1 MIIKETMHRIQTG
14 LRQVKYEVLSMVFHF
29 FLFYTCLFFSTLLF
43 DTQNL
48 PKSGLSL
55 SSLILMWQKNF
66 ASMLHYLTLFQ
77 QYAFYWYYSNVL
89 GKSTQWFLQPVQIL
103 LLCIFFLLPD
113 QPCKK
118 CLLFLWYLFFSK
130 FDTTTSCRHK

>member
-1 MIIKETMHRIQTG
+1 MRFC
-14 LRQVKYEVLSMVFHF
+14 LVFH

-43 DTQNL
+43 NTHNL

-55 SSLILMWQKNF
+55 SSLILIWQMNV

-77 QYAFYWYYSNVL
+77 QYAFYWYYNNVL

-103 LLCIFFLLPD
+103 LCIVVFFVCSQINHVKNVFSFYDIYFFLSLMLRQVAD
-113 QPCKK
+113 INSRYKK
-118 CLLFLWYLFFSK
+118 DF
-130 FDTTTSCRHK
+130 

>member
-1 MIIKETMHRIQTG
+1 MRFCPCFFIFCF
-14 LRQVKYEVLSMVFHF
+14 VLIHV
-29 FLFYTCLFFSTLLF
+29 YFFSTLLF
-43 DTQNL
+43 NTQNL

-103 LLCIFFLLPD
+103 LCIVVFFVCSQINHVKNVFSFYDIYFFLSLMLRQVAD
-113 QPCKK
+113 INSRYKK
-118 CLLFLWYLFFSK
+118 DF
-130 FDTTTSCRHK
+130 